1 MAPIEGRGVS
11 AEWDPRL
18 EQMIV
23 TTSTQMPHVTKTG
36 LADCLGLDEG
46 QVRIVSP
53 DVGGGFGYKGIL
65 LPEEI
70 VCASI
75 ARLLGRPVRWLED
88 RFEQLTGANCRE
100 HHYVITAWADRAGK
114 LLGVECEATVDA
126 GAYSSYPFGACLE
139 AAQIGSILPGPYVL
153 PLLRCHTISACTNK
167 PPILPYRGV
176 ARTGVCYAM
185 ETTLDALARQL
196 GITAEAIRLANLV
209 PPEAMP
215 YRNLVGK
222 VFDSGDY
229 PESLRRAVAAF
240 DLDAIRARQ
249 AKGEAVGFG
258 LATFCEQGAHGT
270 SVYHAWGIPFVP
282 GFEQAYVRLSP
293 DGVLEV
299 RVGVHS
305 HGQGMETTLAQVAH
319 EILGVHPDKVR
330 VVHGDTA
337 LTPYST
343 GTWGSRAMVMA
354 GGAVAEACR
363 QLAER
368 IAAIG
373 AALLQVQASDVE
385 VADGKVRRKDTD
397 GSVAIADVAH
407 TWYRAPQNLPPG
419 VNKGGLEVTAG
430 YRPDPDTGTHSY
442 ACHACVVRVDT
453 ETGAVVLEDYLVVED
468 GGKLVNPM
476 IVDGQ
481 VLGGLA
487 QGIGTALYE
496 EMPYDEAGQPLAA
509 TLADYLLP
517 GTTDVPDVR
526 LDHMETLEPLDDL
539 RPEGHRRERRDRP
552 AGRHRQRHQRRAG
565 AARRRGTGPAGQS
578 AARAGG
584 HRGRASQ
591 PGNEARALRLCP
603 AEGLAGG
610 AEASS
615 PPARGRAP
623 ARSRWDRCSIFAW
636 RSPTRSPTCAICRTM
651 PASRSGDGVLRIG
664 AGTTHAAIEDGA
676 VPGRVGEIMA
686 AVARGIA
693 YRPVRNRGTIGGS
706 LAHADPGG
714 RLGRRAA
721 GARRHGDRARPAGR
735 AAHCRGGLR
744 QGHLRDR
751 ARRRRAAARHRG
763 AGAAGRGAL
772 GTLEVLP
779 QGGRVLQGHGLRAGA
794 ARPGAARRAGRARRA
809 AAGDRGRAALM
820 RDPAAEAARIVDGVP
835 GLTAWRRAIAE
846 TALRRAVE
854 MANDAMSKIA
864 ISLTVNGEPQP
875 GAGRAARA
883 ARRPLARRADAD
895 RHACRLRAWR
905 VRRLHR
911 RDRRRAGALLHHPC
925 RQLRRRGRSAP
936 SRASATM
943 R

>member
-1 MAPIEGRGVS
+1 MTAGQGSLGVGASLRRKEDARFLHGLGRFVGDITRPGMLEVAFLRSPVAHARLRGVRKPAGAEKSVFTLADLPGIRTIRANSALPGFRVSEQPALAMDKLRHVGEAIAACVANTRAGAEDLAAACELDYEALPAVHDMLAAPLPGQPLIHEQWSMNAFLETRRDDDVSGLDAIAAAKVTRTLRTARQCMAPIEGRGVL

-100 HHYVITAWADRAGK
+100 HHYVVTAWADRAGK

-176 ARTGVCYAM
+176 ARTGVCYVM

-196 GITAEAIRLANLV
+196 GITPESIRLANLV

-240 DLDAIRARQ
+240 DLGAIRARQ

-258 LATFCEQGAHGT
+258 LSTFCEQGAHGT

-319 EILGVHPDKVR
+319 EILGVHPAKVR
-330 VVHGDTA
+330 VIHGDTA

-363 QLAER
+363 QLGGR

-373 AALLQVQASDVE
+373 AALLQVQAGDVE
-385 VADGKVRRKDTD
+385 VVDGKVRRKDTG

-517 GTTDVPDVR
+517 GATDVPDVR
-526 LDHMETLEPLDDL
+526 LDHMETLSPWTTFGQKGIGESGAIGPPGAIVNAINDALAPLGAEVLDL
-539 RPEGHRRERRDRP
+539 P
-552 AGRHRQRHQRRAG
+552 ASPPRVL
-565 AARRRGTGPAGQS
+565 AAIA
-578 AARAGG
+578 AARAK
-584 HRGRASQ
+584 R
-591 PGNEARALRLCP
+591 
-603 AEGLAGG
+603 
-610 AEASS
+610 
-615 PPARGRAP
+615 
-623 ARSRWDRCSIFAW
+623 
-636 RSPTRSPTCAICRTM
+636 
-651 PASRSGDGVLRIG
+651 
-664 AGTTHAAIEDGA
+664 
-676 VPGRVGEIMA
+676 
-686 AVARGIA
+686 
-693 YRPVRNRGTIGGS
+693 
-706 LAHADPGG
+706 
-714 RLGRRAA
+714 
-721 GARRHGDRARPAGR
+721 
-735 AAHCRGGLR
+735 
-744 QGHLRDR
+744 
-751 ARRRRAAARHRG
+751 
-763 AGAAGRGAL
+763 
-772 GTLEVLP
+772 
-779 QGGRVLQGHGLRAGA
+779 
-794 ARPGAARRAGRARRA
+794 
-809 AAGDRGRAALM
+809 
-820 RDPAAEAARIVDGVP
+820 
-835 GLTAWRRAIAE
+835 
-846 TALRRAVE
+846 
-854 MANDAMSKIA
+854 K
-864 ISLTVNGEPQP
+864 
-875 GAGRAARA
+875 
-883 ARRPLARRADAD
+883 
-895 RHACRLRAWR
+895 
-905 VRRLHR
+905 
-911 RDRRRAGALLHHPC
+911 
-925 RQLRRRGRSAP
+925 
-936 SRASATM
+936 
-943 R
+943 

>member
-1 MAPIEGRGVS
+1 MTAEQAALGVGASLRRKEDARFLHGLGRFVGDITRPGMLEVAFLRSPVAHARLHGVTKPPGAEKRVFTLADLGDVRTIRANSALPGFRVSEQPALASGKLRHVGEAIAACVAGTRAEAEDLVAACGLDYETLPAVHDMLAAPLPTQPLIHDGWSMNAFLETRRDDDVSDLDAIAAAKVTRTLRTSRQCMAPIEGRGVL

-23 TTSTQMPHVTKTG
+23 TTSTQMPHVTKSG

-88 RFEQLTGANCRE
+88 RYEQLSAGANCRE

-114 LLGVECEATVDA
+114 LLGMECEATVDA

-139 AAQIGSILPGPYVL
+139 AAQVGSILPGPYIL

-196 GITAEAIRLANLV
+196 GITAQAIRLANLV
-209 PPEAMP
+209 PPDAMP

-229 PESLRRAVAAF
+229 PEALRRAVAAF

-249 AKGEAVGFG
+249 AKGETNGEMVGFG

-282 GFEQAYVRLSP
+282 GFEQAHVRLSP

-319 EILGVHPDKVR
+319 EILGIHPDKVR

-363 QLAER
+363 QLGQR

-373 AALLQVQASDVE
+373 AALLQVQPSDVE
-385 VADGKVRRKDTD
+385 VADGKVRRKDAG

-419 VNKGGLEVTAG
+419 VDKGGLEVTAG

-481 VLGGLA
+481 VLGGLV

-496 EMPYDEAGQPLAA
+496 EMPFDEAGQPLAA

-517 GTTDVPDVR
+517 GPTEVPDVR
-526 LDHMETLEPLDDL
+526 LDHMETLSPWTTFGQKGIGESGAIGPPAAIVNAINDALAPLGAEVLDL
-539 RPEGHRRERRDRP
+539 P
-552 AGRHRQRHQRRAG
+552 ASPPRVL
-565 AARRRGTGPAGQS
+565 AAIA
-578 AARAGG
+578 AARAIK
-584 HRGRASQ
+584 R
-591 PGNEARALRLCP
+591 
-603 AEGLAGG
+603 
-610 AEASS
+610 
-615 PPARGRAP
+615 
-623 ARSRWDRCSIFAW
+623 
-636 RSPTRSPTCAICRTM
+636 
-651 PASRSGDGVLRIG
+651 
-664 AGTTHAAIEDGA
+664 
-676 VPGRVGEIMA
+676 
-686 AVARGIA
+686 
-693 YRPVRNRGTIGGS
+693 
-706 LAHADPGG
+706 
-714 RLGRRAA
+714 
-721 GARRHGDRARPAGR
+721 
-735 AAHCRGGLR
+735 
-744 QGHLRDR
+744 
-751 ARRRRAAARHRG
+751 
-763 AGAAGRGAL
+763 
-772 GTLEVLP
+772 
-779 QGGRVLQGHGLRAGA
+779 
-794 ARPGAARRAGRARRA
+794 
-809 AAGDRGRAALM
+809 
-820 RDPAAEAARIVDGVP
+820 
-835 GLTAWRRAIAE
+835 
-846 TALRRAVE
+846 
-854 MANDAMSKIA
+854 
-864 ISLTVNGEPQP
+864 
-875 GAGRAARA
+875 
-883 ARRPLARRADAD
+883 
-895 RHACRLRAWR
+895 
-905 VRRLHR
+905 
-911 RDRRRAGALLHHPC
+911 
-925 RQLRRRGRSAP
+925 
-936 SRASATM
+936 
-943 R
+943 

>member
-1 MAPIEGRGVS
+1 MTVEQRGFGVGASLRRKEDARFLHGRGRFVADIVRPGMLEVAFLRSPIAHAKMLGVTKPEGAEKRVFTLADLDGIGTIRANSALPGFRVSEQPALAKDRLRHVGEAIAACVAESRAAAEDLAAACVLDYEALPAVSDMLKAPLPGSPLIHDHWTMNAFLETRRDDDVSGLDAIAAAKVTRTLRTSRQSMAPLEGRGVL

-70 VCASI
+70 VCASLAI
-75 ARLLGRPVRWLED
+75 RLGRPVRWIED
-88 RFEQLTGANCRE
+88 RFEQLTASANCRE
-100 HHYVITAWADRAGK
+100 HHYVITAWADREGK

-139 AAQIGSILPGPYVL
+139 AAQVGSILPGPYVL

-196 GITAEAIRLANLV
+196 GISAEAIRYANLV
-209 PPEAMP
+209 PSSAMP

-229 PESLRRAVAAF
+229 AESLRRAVAAF
-240 DLDAIRARQ
+240 DHDAIRARQ
-249 AKGEAVGFG
+249 AAGEAVGFG

-282 GFEQAYVRLSP
+282 GFEQAYARLSP
-293 DGVLEV
+293 DGVLEL

-305 HGQGMETTLAQVAH
+305 HGQGMETTLAQVAN
-319 EILGVHPDKVR
+319 EILGIHPDKVR

-363 QLAER
+363 QLAGR
-368 IAAIG
+368 VAAIG
-373 AALLQVQASDVE
+373 AALMQVSAAEVE
-385 VADGKVRRKDTD
+385 VAGGQVRRRDSDVFVT
-397 GSVAIADVAH
+397 IADVAR

-419 VNKGGLEVTAG
+419 VDKGGLEVTAG

-442 ACHACVVRVDT
+442 ACHAAVARVDA
-453 ETGAVVLEDYLVVED
+453 ETGAVVLEDYVIVED

-481 VLGGLA
+481 VMGGLA

-496 EMPYDEAGQPLAA
+496 EMPYDLDGQPLAA

-526 LDHMETLEPLDDL
+526 LDHMETLSPWTTFGQKGIGESGAIGP
-539 RPEGHRRERRDRP
+539 P
-552 AGRHRQRHQRRAG
+552 AAIVN
-565 AARRRGTGPAGQS
+565 AINDAL
-578 AARAGG
+578 
-584 HRGRASQ
+584 ASM
-591 PGNEARALRLCP
+591 
-603 AEGLAGG
+603 G
-610 AEASS
+610 AEVM
-615 PPARGRAP
+615 
-623 ARSRWDRCSIFAW
+623 DL
-636 RSPTRSPTCAICRTM
+636 
-651 PASRSGDGVLRIG
+651 PASPSRVLAAI
-664 AGTTHAAIEDGA
+664 HAAK
-676 VPGRVGEIMA
+676 
-686 AVARGIA
+686 
-693 YRPVRNRGTIGGS
+693 
-706 LAHADPGG
+706 
-714 RLGRRAA
+714 RRS
-721 GARRHGDRARPAGR
+721 
-735 AAHCRGGLR
+735 
-744 QGHLRDR
+744 Q
-751 ARRRRAAARHRG
+751 
-763 AGAAGRGAL
+763 
-772 GTLEVLP
+772 
-779 QGGRVLQGHGLRAGA
+779 
-794 ARPGAARRAGRARRA
+794 
-809 AAGDRGRAALM
+809 
-820 RDPAAEAARIVDGVP
+820 
-835 GLTAWRRAIAE
+835 
-846 TALRRAVE
+846 
-854 MANDAMSKIA
+854 
-864 ISLTVNGEPQP
+864 
-875 GAGRAARA
+875 
-883 ARRPLARRADAD
+883 
-895 RHACRLRAWR
+895 
-905 VRRLHR
+905 
-911 RDRRRAGALLHHPC
+911 
-925 RQLRRRGRSAP
+925 
-936 SRASATM
+936 
-943 R
+943 